1 MGLLPG
7 LGGVVLPLH
16 TGLFS
21 TLSSSYLYP
30 PHTYTPTHPHT
41 HAPTPAAAS
50 IGRQESN
57 RVVPEEETLRRN
69 APHLCGGNQEEV
81 TSGNQEVKVQ
91 FVLSCVQ
98 VDDIRRAIRDLEGK
112 IRPLNAEP
120 QV

>member
-1 MGLLPG
+1 MWFYRY
-7 LGGVVLPLH
+7 
-16 TGLFS
+16 TQA
-21 TLSSSYLYP
+21 SSQHSP
-30 PHTYTPTHPHT
+30 PHTYTLLTPTHPHT
-41 HAPTPAAAS
+41 HTPTHPHTHTPTPAAAS